1 MSKCTC
7 QFFVQN
13 SLTFYLYLII
23 KGEAFP
29 RFGPFGFCRPSSFV
43 SAVRSFVV
51 GPFRNSVGRGI
62 VGLFRR
68 PTMHRTRSLFS
79 RGPVNPAQHRPI
91 FQLTYIYIYLI

>member
-1 MSKCTC
+1 MFDLFYTRC
-7 QFFVQN
+7 N
-13 SLTFYLYLII
+13 ARASLLVII

-29 RFGPFGFCRPSSFV
+29 RFYPFGFYRPSSFV

-51 GPFRNSVGRGI
+51 GLFRNSVGRGI

-79 RGPVNPAQHRPI
+79 RGLADPPQHRPI
-91 FQLTYIYIYLI
+91 FQLTYIYI